1 MSGDAARHSETARH
15 NNAPTDAM
23 VAAAPQC
30 SQAPYTWLAFPP
42 ERPVGAA
49 SGRELTGRP
58 TRWPASGSESSVHIP
73 GSVDAVGWTRAGPVG
88 LK

>member
-30 SQAPYTWLAFPP
+30 SQAPHTWLALPP
-42 ERPVGAA
+42 ERPWAA
-49 SGRELTGRP
+49 GSGTYRLPHALAGIRLKVPST
-58 TRWPASGSESSVHIP
+58 IP